1 MKLNL
6 DTIWND
12 TYRETRIVDD
22 IQANMNVFSAIHS
35 TAGPILRLEINTYS
49 EDDTISLKCNVNL
62 TPDQAEA
69 MAAELLIAASK
80 KREYDTAWAAHKA
93 TQQLAEAA

>member
-12 TYRETRIVDD
+12 TYRETRIAGGH
-22 IQANMNVFSAIHS
+22 QTSMNVFSAIHS
-35 TAGPILRLEINTYS
+35 TAGPILRLEINNYGI
-49 EDDTISLKCNVNL
+49 DDDISFKCNANL

-69 MAAELLIAASK
+69 MAAELLIAAGK

-93 TQQLAEAA
+93 YQQLAESA